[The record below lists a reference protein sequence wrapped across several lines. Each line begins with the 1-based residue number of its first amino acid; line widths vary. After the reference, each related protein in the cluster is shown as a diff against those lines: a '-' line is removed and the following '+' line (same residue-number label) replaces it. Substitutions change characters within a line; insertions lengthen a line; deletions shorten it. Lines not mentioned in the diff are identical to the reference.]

1 MNQKISMQYSVSK
14 LKSGDGNMKVY
25 VCYMDDDNS
34 CSDPECCG
42 GPFPYPSVKI
52 FSSVKAALDAGVKNE
67 EDLTE
72 VELDNNEFVGIE

>member
-1 MNQKISMQYSVSK
+1 
-14 LKSGDGNMKVY
+14 
-25 VCYMDDDNS
+25 MDDDNS

-52 FSSVKAALDAGVKNE
+52 FSSVEKAKEAGVKNE

-72 VELDNNEFVGIE
+72 VEVDNNEFVGIE